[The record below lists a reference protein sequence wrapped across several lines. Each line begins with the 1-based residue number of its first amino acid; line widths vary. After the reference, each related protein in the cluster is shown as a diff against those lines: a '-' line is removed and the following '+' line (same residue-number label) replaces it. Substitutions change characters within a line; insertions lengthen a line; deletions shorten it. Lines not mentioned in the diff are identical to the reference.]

1 MGEKSSSRCCCCIW
15 FIGIIVLI
23 AVVLAIVFTIRHN
36 KSNKHP
42 DDGADIVPLPGSI
55 DKNYADALK
64 IAMQFFD
71 IQKSGKLENNKI
83 TWRGDSGLE
92 DGSEAGLDLSKGLY
106 DAGDHMKF
114 GFPMAFTATLLSWSI
129 LEYGHHMDSTLLN
142 GSLISSSML
151 ILLPTCSISRL
162 EIRRL
167 IINVGI
173 GRKQCLRRELSPRLI
188 QRLQGLRLLLKRQL
202 RAMAAASLVF
212 KQSDPK
218 YSSTLLKHAKQLFGF
233 ADNHRGS
240 YSVNIPKVQSYYN
253 STGYGDELLWAASW
267 LYHATEDKTYLD
279 FVSKNGDEFG
289 NFGSPSWFS
298 WDNKLPGTQI
308 LLSRLTFFKKDLS
321 GSKGLQGYKETAE
334 AVMCGLIPSSPTATS
349 SRTEG
354 GLIWV
359 AEWNALQQPVS
370 SSFLATLYSD
380 YMLTSGIENL
390 ACGDTSFKPSDLRK
404 FARSQADYMLGKN
417 PEKMSYLVGY
427 GDKYPEYVHHR
438 GASIPADANTGCK
451 DGFEW
456 LNSEEPNP
464 NVAYGALVGG
474 PFLNDTFI
482 DARNNSMQNEPSTYN
497 SALVV
502 GLLSSL
508 VTTSTSLK
516 SFMAKRTFNTE
527 GSNSIHK
534 PKIPA
539 TEKRRDKSG
548 KRVDDVFHS
557 VRSSSCS
564 SNHVQPNLSFTVH
577 SLHSTSLADLYSP
590 RSMSLLIRS
599 SYLSQSHIQPRNSKP
614 SSHTNQTPLKLVFLS
629 SFNHNPLVSLVNK
642 RNPTMQPP
650 TFPPSMTVKS
660 SLIDPDGGE
669 LVELMVS
676 ESEIKLKKA
685 ESETMPKVK
694 LTKIDLEWVHVI
706 SEGWASPLKGF
717 MREDEYLQSLHFN
730 SLRLKDGSLV
740 NMSLPIVLAI
750 DDDTK
755 EQIGVSKNVAL
766 VSPQGDVIGSLRS
779 VEIYKHNK
787 EERIARTWGTTS
799 PGLPYVE
806 EHITPSGNWL
816 IGGDLEI
823 FQPIKYNDGL
833 DHYRLS
839 PKQLRKEFDNRQADA
854 VFAFQLRNPVH
865 NGHAL
870 LMNDTRKRLLEMGYK
885 NPILLLHPLGGFT
898 KADDVPLDV
907 RMEQHSK
914 VLEDGVLDPETT
926 IVSIFPSP
934 MHYAGPTE
942 VQWHAKARINAG
954 ANFYIVGRDPAG
966 MGHPTEKRDL
976 YDPDHGKKVLSMA
989 PGLEKLN
996 ILPFRVAAYD
1006 TVEKKMAFFDP
1017 SRTKEF
1023 LFISGTKM
1031 RTYART
1037 GESPPDGFMCP
1048 SGWNVL
1054 VKYYESLQESD
1065 ESSKQ
1070 QQAVV

>member
-92 DGSEAGLDLSKGLY
+92 DGSEAGLY

-129 LEYGHHMDSTLLN
+129 LEYGHHMDSVNQLDPAKDSLKWITDFLIHAHPSANLLY
-142 GSLISSSML
+142 IQ
-151 ILLPTCSISRL
+151 
-162 EIRRL
+162 IRRL

-188 QRLQGLRLLLKRQL
+188 QRLQGL
-202 RAMAAASLVF
+202 
-212 KQSDPK
+212 SDPK

-766 VSPQGDVIGSLRS
+766 VSPQGD
-779 VEIYKHNK
+779 IYKHNK